1 MYLINYLFIS
11 DKIRIIICKLFKF
24 DDKIKKMIKLFDRIT
39 LFLSGN
45 NKDLKLEYK
54 IFNIGTGIA
63 SIACYISLISN
74 LIVGYPLIFHISL
87 FIGGS
92 IFALFFYLSVY
103 KNLTHYLEI
112 PLQAIAIGVLV
123 LVYFFNDGLE
133 GTGTFY
139 FLLLTF
145 AFIYSNTK
153 KKYWHIL
160 FLYLLLASILMVI
173 HFVYPEFIVKY
184 STNESRML
192 DFSTTLII
200 AISIIGVMTI
210 MFKQSY
216 DKEREVVKLQS
227 EELKELNATKDKLFS
242 IISHDLK
249 NPFNNLLCILRQ
261 ILENMDHYSSL
272 EIREHIKM
280 LEQSSKRGYELLE
293 NLLEWSM
300 SQRGRIQYNPTHLNI
315 YEVVKECLLVTEN
328 QIFNKN
334 ISLHINIDKDAHINA
349 DYNML
354 KTVLRNLLTNAI
366 KYSNS
371 EGNIYLSSEIHNK
384 EVEITIKDEGV
395 GIDKDD
401 LDKLFKIDIKHSTPG
416 TANEHGTGLGLILC
430 YEFVKKHNGK
440 IWVES
445 QKNKGTTFK
454 VSIPQ

>member
-1 MYLINYLFIS
+1 
-11 DKIRIIICKLFKF
+11 LFKF

-87 FIGGS
+87 FFGGS

-300 SQRGRIQYNPTHLNI
+300 SQRGSIQYNSTHLNI

-354 KTVLRNLLTNAI
+354 KTVLRNLITNAI

-430 YEFVKKHNGK
+430 YEFVRKHNGK

-454 VSIPQ
+454 ISIPQ

>member
-1 MYLINYLFIS
+1 
-11 DKIRIIICKLFKF
+11 
-24 DDKIKKMIKLFDRIT
+24 MIKLFDRIT

-242 IISHDLK
+242 IISHDLR
-249 NPFNNLLCILRQ
+249 NPFNNLLNISRQ
-261 ILENMDHYSSL
+261 LSQNMDKYTIS
-272 EIREHIKM
+272 EVKENIKM
-280 LEQSSKRGYELLE
+280 IEASSKRGYELLE

-300 SQRGRIQYNPTHLNI
+300 SQRGNIQYNPVLFNI
-315 YEVVKECLLVTEN
+315 YDVVKECLLVTEN
-328 QIFNKN
+328 QINNKKVQ
-334 ISLHINIDKDAHINA
+334 IHLNIDNHSNMIA
-349 DYNML
+349 DYNMI
-354 KTVLRNLLTNAI
+354 KTVFRNLITNAI
-366 KYSNS
+366 KYSN
-371 EGNIYLSSEIHNK
+371 EGGNIFIASEIKTN
-384 EVEITIKDEGV
+384 EIILTVKDEGV
-395 GIDKDD
+395 GIEKED
-401 LDKLFKIDIKHSTPG
+401 LVKLFQIDKKYTTPG
-416 TANEHGTGLGLILC
+416 TANEQGTGLGLILC
-430 YEFVKKHNGK
+430 KEFIQKNNGK
-440 IWVES
+440 MEVES
-445 QKNKGTTFK
+445 EINKGTTFK
-454 VSIPQ
+454 ISIPQ

>member
-1 MYLINYLFIS
+1 
-11 DKIRIIICKLFKF
+11 
-24 DDKIKKMIKLFDRIT
+24 MIKLFDRIT

-242 IISHDLK
+242 IISHDLR
-249 NPFNNLLCILRQ
+249 NPFNNLLNISRQ
-261 ILENMDHYSSL
+261 LSENMDRYTIS
-272 EIREHIKM
+272 EVKENIKM
-280 LEQSSKRGYELLE
+280 IEASSKRGYELLE

-300 SQRGRIQYNPTHLNI
+300 SQRGNIQYNPVLFNI
-315 YEVVKECLLVTEN
+315 YDVVKECLLVTEN
-328 QIFNKN
+328 QINNKKVQ
-334 ISLHINIDKDAHINA
+334 IHLNIDNHSNMIA
-349 DYNML
+349 DYNMI
-354 KTVLRNLLTNAI
+354 KTVFRNLITNAI
-366 KYSNS
+366 KYSN
-371 EGNIYLSSEIHNK
+371 EGGNIFIASEIKTN
-384 EVEITIKDEGV
+384 EIILTVKDEGV
-395 GIDKDD
+395 GIEKED
-401 LDKLFKIDIKHSTPG
+401 LVKLFQIDKKYTTPG
-416 TANEHGTGLGLILC
+416 TANEQGTGLGLILC
-430 YEFVKKHNGK
+430 KEFIQKNNGK
-440 IWVES
+440 MEVES
-445 QKNKGTTFK
+445 EINKGTTFK
-454 VSIPQ
+454 ISIPQ